1 MKKREPFVDNVT
13 VQEFPYNAGE
23 PFGSDYHTVTCT
35 GEHVPYVSFPCSLIG
50 NVRSL
55 YFPVPEFVEGG
66 VKGGKDP

>member
-1 MKKREPFVDNVT
+1 MPFADDVTIQELPDNTRET
-13 VQEFPYNAGE
+13 
-23 PFGSDYHTVTCT
+23 GSDYHTVPCT
-35 GEHVPYVSFPCSLIG
+35 GEHVPYVLFPYRLIG